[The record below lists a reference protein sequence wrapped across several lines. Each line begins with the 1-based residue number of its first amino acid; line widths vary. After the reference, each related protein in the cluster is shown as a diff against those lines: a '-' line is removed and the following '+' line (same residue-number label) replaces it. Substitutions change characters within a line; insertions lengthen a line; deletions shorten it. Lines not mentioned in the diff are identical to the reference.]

1 MSSDGPQYPQYP
13 GQDPGENP
21 RPAGPPP
28 PSGQPPPPQPPG
40 YGQPV
45 PPVPAY
51 GSPSQTNQKAT
62 WALVLGII
70 GLVCCPFGILAAIPA
85 AIVGNL
91 GRKEIEA
98 SDGMQ
103 TGRGMATAGLI
114 LGVIGILLAV
124 IGFVFFGFMIST
136 EEFQEG
142 FREGYREGAP

>member
-21 RPAGPPP
+21 PPAGPPPSP
-28 PSGQPPPPQPPG
+28 PSGQPPPPPQSPAPS
-40 YGQPV
+40 
-45 PPVPAY
+45 PAY

-62 WALVLGII
+62 WALILGII

-85 AIVGNL
+85 AILGNL

-98 SDGMQ
+98 SGGRQ
-103 TGRGMATAGLI
+103 TGRGMAMAGVV
-114 LGVIGILLAV
+114 LGIIGIVLAV
-124 IGFVFFGFMIST
+124 IGFVYLGYLMTT